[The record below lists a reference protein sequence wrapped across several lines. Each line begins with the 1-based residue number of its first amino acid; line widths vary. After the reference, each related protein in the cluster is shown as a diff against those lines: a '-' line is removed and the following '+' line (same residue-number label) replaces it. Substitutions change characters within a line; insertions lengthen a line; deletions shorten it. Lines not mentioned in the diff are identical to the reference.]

1 MIRLDPE
8 STSEVFSGG
17 VYGVRRPLGR
27 PTMHGAPEQA
37 AAYLELNERL
47 SFHHFPKL

>member
-17 VYGVRRPLGR
+17 VYGVRR